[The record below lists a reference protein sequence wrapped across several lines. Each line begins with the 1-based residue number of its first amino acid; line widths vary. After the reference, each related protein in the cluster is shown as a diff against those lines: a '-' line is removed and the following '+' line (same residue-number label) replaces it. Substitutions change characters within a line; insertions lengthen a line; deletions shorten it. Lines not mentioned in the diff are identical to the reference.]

1 VNFWITSESQKPTFF
16 QYFQNRMQYGLVSL
30 PHKIKRQHFCTP
42 FNRNRQIWKSLSNAQ
57 WEHFIQKGG
66 QNFFLFRFLLFGV
79 KIMFSTI
86 LCDPRRFFG
95 KIQTGQFVG
104 SFQATALSS
113 LHG

>member
-1 VNFWITSESQKPTFF
+1 MENPFIKQTSDAVTFQF
-16 QYFQNRMQYGLVSL
+16 NILFMCC
-30 PHKIKRQHFCTP
+30 HAKIP
-42 FNRNRQIWKSLSNAQ
+42 Q

-86 LCDPRRFFG
+86 LWDPSRFFG
-95 KIQTGQFVG
+95 KIRPGQFLG
-104 SFQATALSS
+104 KTQATALSS